1 MYLIRAY
8 VLKYQVCHTISE
20 MRQGILDQLRQD
32 LLTRT
37 PLESLPEDVWKRTGA
52 LNTWGTNAIEGNTL
66 SREDVER
73 ILLERKTVGNRP
85 LSDVMETVQHAAAFA
100 SLLDRRMAPLRLTTV
115 LELHEAV
122 FRGIH
127 ADAGQW
133 RRVNVRIAGMRH
145 TPPRM
150 EKVVPMMSG
159 WEEEYRKRD
168 ILGENPLSLGAWM
181 HFEFESIHPFSD
193 GNGRVGRLLL
203 NLHFLKHNWPP
214 IHILPADRDRY
225 LDCLVRGQ
233 EGDLV
238 PLEELLRAAMAR
250 SLLDLLDQV
259 GTREDELRPLR
270 VLSKQSP
277 HSAKY
282 LSLRAGQ
289 EELPAIKISGDWHSS
304 GRALRAY
311 RKSVGQPRP

>member
-1 MYLIRAY
+1 
-8 VLKYQVCHTISE
+8 
-20 MRQGILDQLRQD
+20 MRQTILETLRQD

-37 PLESLPEDVWKRTGA
+37 PLESLPEGVWKRTGA

-85 LSDVMETVQHAAAFA
+85 LSDVMETIQHATTFA
-100 SLLDRRMAPLRLTTV
+100 ELLERRTAPIRLTTV

-122 FRGIH
+122 FRGIK

-133 RRVNVRIAGMRH
+133 RRVNVRIAGTKH
-145 TPPRM
+145 APPRM
-150 EKVVPMMSG
+150 EKVVPRMSG
-159 WEEEYRKRD
+159 WEEEYGKRD
-168 ILGENPLSLGAWM
+168 MLGQDTFSLGAWI

-214 IHILPADRDRY
+214 VHILPPDRDRY
-225 LDCLVRGQ
+225 LGCLNRGHD
-233 EGDLV
+233 GKLSD
-238 PLEELLRAAMAR
+238 LEEFLRAAMAR

-259 GTREDELRPLR
+259 GTRDDELKPLR

-277 HSAKY
+277 YSAKY
-282 LSLRAGQ
+282 LGLRASQ
-289 EELPAIKISGDWHSS
+289 EELPAVKVSGDWHSS
-304 GRALRAY
+304 ERSVRHY
-311 RKSVGQPRP
+311 RKLLGRGGS